1 MKAVGEFI
9 QKYKNMSVT
18 SKATLWFLT
27 CTLVQKGLSFITTPI
42 FTRLLTTEQFGTYS
56 VYGSWMQILL
66 IVSTLRLDYAV
77 FNKGMSKYPKDR
89 DGYASSMLGFS
100 MIITTG
106 MLIVYLIFQNQ
117 INSFTELGTVLML
130 AMFAE
135 LYVQAAV
142 GFWAIRER
150 YEFHYKGIVFYT
162 LFTAVSS
169 SVFGI
174 VAVLLFEDGGS
185 ARILSNA
192 LIHVLCGSVIIVL
205 LFKRGRK
212 FIDWSYVK
220 FALLFNVPLM
230 LHYFSSYLIEQSDR
244 IMIQKLDSLSA
255 AALYSVAYTVGGLVK
270 IITSAI
276 SNTLIP
282 SLYRWLERKDF
293 RVLNKNIITLMLGVT
308 ALVILVAL
316 AGPEVVLIFG
326 GEEYLPAVNVIP
338 PVAASVFF
346 SFLYTIVANV
356 EFYYEKNKFAMKISV
371 VCAVINVVL
380 NYMLI
385 PKFGYVAAAYTT
397 LFSYLVFAVGH
408 IIYVNCLLKK
418 KEQCR
423 GFNAKIL
430 YSMGLGATA
439 CCILVSFLYH
449 SFWIRCFVAI
459 VICGVIAWNRK
470 KLLQVIRKKAV
481 E

>member
-1 MKAVGEFI
+1 MKVIGNII
-9 QKYKNMSVT
+9 QKYKSMSIT
-18 SKATLWFLT
+18 SKATIWFMACSLI
-27 CTLVQKGLSFITTPI
+27 QKGLSFITTPI

-100 MIITTG
+100 MIITTI
-106 MLIVYLIFQNQ
+106 LLVVYLVFQNPV
-117 INSFTELGTVLML
+117 NSVTELGTVLML

-142 GFWAIRER
+142 SFWALRER
-150 YEFHYKGIVFYT
+150 YEFRYKGVVFYT

-174 VAVLLFEDGGS
+174 VAVMLYEDGGS

-192 LIHVLCGSVIIVL
+192 LIHVISGSIIVVL
-205 LFKRGRK
+205 LFKRGKK
-212 FIDWSYVK
+212 FIDWNYIK
-220 FALLFNVPLM
+220 FAFLFNVPLM
-230 LHYFSSYLIEQSDR
+230 LHYFSSYIIDQSDR
-244 IMIQKLDSLSA
+244 IMIQKLDGLSA
-255 AALYSVAYTVGGLVK
+255 AALYSVAYTVGGLVR

-282 SLYRWLERKDF
+282 SIYRWLERKDF
-293 RVLNKNIITLMLGVT
+293 RTLNKNVITLMFCVMI
-308 ALVILVAL
+308 LVILVAL
-316 AGPEVVLIFG
+316 AGPEVVWLFG
-326 GEEYLPAVNVIP
+326 GKEYLPAVKVIP

-371 VCAVINVVL
+371 ACAIINIIL
-380 NYMLI
+380 NYILI
-385 PKFGYVAAAYTT
+385 PYLGYVAAAYTT
-397 LFSYLVFAVGH
+397 LFSYVVFAVGH

-418 KEQCR
+418 KEQCASL
-423 GFNAKIL
+423 NARIL
-430 YSMGLGATA
+430 LMMGIGATA
-439 CCILVSFLYH
+439 CCILVSFMYFSLLLRV
-449 SFWIRCFVAI
+449 ILAMIAVVA
-459 VICGVIAWNRK
+459 VICKRK
-470 KLLQVIRKKAV
+470 VLLQIFKMK
-481 E
+481 

>member
-1 MKAVGEFI
+1 MKVLGEFI
-9 QKYKNMSVT
+9 RKYKNMSVT
-18 SKATLWFLT
+18 SKATLWFMT

-56 VYGSWMQILL
+56 VYGSWMQIFL
-66 IVSTLRLDYAV
+66 IVSMLRLDYAV

-100 MIITTG
+100 VIITTV
-106 MLIVYLIFQNQ
+106 MLVGYLIFRKQ
-117 INSFTELGTVLML
+117 INNVTELGTVLML

-142 GFWAIRER
+142 SFWAIRER
-150 YEFHYKGIVFYT
+150 YEFRYKAVVFYT

-192 LIHVLCGSVIIVL
+192 LLHVLCGSVIVVL

-220 FALLFNVPLM
+220 FALLFNAPLM

-244 IMIQKLDSLSA
+244 IMIQKLDGLSA

-270 IITSAI
+270 IITGAI

-282 SLYRWLERKDF
+282 SMYRWLERKDF
-293 RVLNKNIITLMLGVT
+293 QALNKNIITLMVGVT

-380 NYMLI
+380 NYLLI

-397 LFSYLVFAVGH
+397 LVSYMVFSIGH
-408 IIYVNCLLKK
+408 IIYVNVLLKR
-418 KEQCR
+418 KEQC
-423 GFNAKIL
+423 GGVNAKL
-430 YSMGLGATA
+430 LLLMGTGATV
-439 CCILVSFLYH
+439 CCILSNFIYPSLG
-449 SFWIRCFVAI
+449 IRCLVAI
-459 VICGVIAWNRK
+459 VICGVIVWKRK
-470 KLLQVIRKKAV
+470 VLLQILKKTAT
-481 E
+481 

>member
-1 MKAVGEFI
+1 MKAVSDFI
-9 QKYKNMSVT
+9 KKYKNMSVV
-18 SKATLWFLT
+18 SKATLWFMICMLM
-27 CTLVQKGLSFITTPI
+27 QKGLSFITTPI

-56 VYGSWMQILL
+56 VYGSWMQILM

-100 MIITTG
+100 MIITTI
-106 MLIVYLIFQNQ
+106 MLVAYFIFRDR
-117 INSFTELGTVLML
+117 INCFTEMGTVLML

-142 GFWAIRER
+142 SFWAIRER
-150 YEFHYKGIVFYT
+150 YEFHYKTVVFYT
-162 LFTAVSS
+162 IFTAVAS
-169 SVFGI
+169 SVIGI

-185 ARILSNA
+185 ARVLSNA
-192 LIHVLCGSVIIVL
+192 LVHVLGGSVIVVL

-212 FIDWSYVK
+212 FINWDYVK
-220 FALLFNVPLM
+220 FALLFNAPLM

-244 IMIQKLDSLSA
+244 IMIQKLDCLSA

-270 IITSAI
+270 IVTAAI

-282 SLYRWLERKDF
+282 SMYRWLEHKDF
-293 RVLNKNIITLMLGVT
+293 QKLNNNIIALMLGVT

-316 AGPEVVLIFG
+316 GGPEVVLVFG

-356 EFYYEKNKFAMKISV
+356 EFYYEKNKFAMKMSV
-371 VCAVINVVL
+371 ICAVVNVVF
-380 NYMLI
+380 NYLMI
-385 PKFGYVAAAYTT
+385 PIFGYVAAAYTT
-397 LFSYLVFAVGH
+397 LFSYMVFALGH

-418 KEQCR
+418 NERCE
-423 GFNAKIL
+423 GINTKIL
-430 YSMGLGATA
+430 LIMGAGATV
-439 CCILVSFLYH
+439 CCIVTSFVYQ
-449 SFWIRCFVAI
+449 SFWIRCLAAI
-459 VICGVIAWNRK
+459 VISGIVIWKRK
-470 KLLQVIRKKAV
+470 ILLQILKKV
-481 E
+481 DK

>member
-1 MKAVGEFI
+1 MKIMGEFI

-77 FNKGMSKYPKDR
+77 FNKGMSKYPEDR

-100 MIITTG
+100 MIITTV
-106 MLIVYLIFQNQ
+106 MLVVYLIFQNQ
-117 INSFTELGTVLML
+117 INGITELGTVLML

-135 LYVQAAV
+135 LYVRAAMC
-142 GFWAIRER
+142 FWAIRER
-150 YEFHYKGIVFYT
+150 YEFRYKGIVFCT
-162 LFTAVSS
+162 LLTAVSS

-174 VAVLLFEDGGS
+174 VAVLVFEDGGS

-192 LIHVLCGSVIIVL
+192 LIQVLAGSVIVVL

-212 FIDWSYVK
+212 FIDRNYVK
-220 FALLFNVPLM
+220 FALMFNMPLM
-230 LHYFSSYLIEQSDR
+230 LHYFSTYLIEQSDR

-255 AALYSVAYTVGGLVK
+255 AALYSVAYTVGGLVN
-270 IITSAI
+270 IVTGAI

-282 SLYRWLERKDF
+282 SLYRWLERKDYQ
-293 RVLNKNIITLMLGVT
+293 VINKNIVTLMLGVT

-316 AGPEVVLIFG
+316 SGPEVVLLFG

-346 SFLYTIVANV
+346 SFLYTIVANI
-356 EFYYEKNKFAMKISV
+356 EFYYEKNKFAMKISI
-371 VCAVINVVL
+371 VCAVVNVVL
-380 NYMLI
+380 NYLLI
-385 PKFGYVAAAYTT
+385 PIYGYVAAAYTT
-397 LFSYLVFAVGH
+397 LFSYMVFALGH
-408 IIYVNCLLKK
+408 IIYVNRLLKEDEQGKGLNAKLLLIMGAGATVCCLLTSL
-418 KEQCR
+418 
-423 GFNAKIL
+423 L
-430 YSMGLGATA
+430 YYSLLLRCVLGA
-439 CCILVSFLYH
+439 V
-449 SFWIRCFVAI
+449 I
-459 VICGVIAWNRK
+459 VGLIIWRRNELIKIIKRK
-470 KLLQVIRKKAV
+470 A
-481 E
+481 